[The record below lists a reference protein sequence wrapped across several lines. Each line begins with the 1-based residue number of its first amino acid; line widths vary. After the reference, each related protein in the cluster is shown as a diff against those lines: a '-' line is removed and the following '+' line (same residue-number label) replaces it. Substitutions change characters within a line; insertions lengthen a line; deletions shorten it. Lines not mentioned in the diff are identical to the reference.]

1 MTVEAQGQRVQLSL
15 DVSPELYQTLN
26 SLAQQLHGDT
36 ADVLVK
42 AISLLKVAVEA
53 EKEGK
58 KIWIANQNQE
68 LDTEIVGISQE

>member
-1 MTVEAQGQRVQLSL
+1 MTVQAQGQRVQLSL

-26 SLAQQLHGDT
+26 SLAQQLNGDT

-58 KIWIANQNQE
+58 RIWIANQNQE
-68 LDTEIVGISQE
+68 LDTEIVGIFQE